1 MKQYTYIGTKTVK
14 AEPMELGVFVN
25 QYRNPYG
32 EEIEKHQEDEPG
44 YLVEY
49 DDGYKSWSPKEVFE
63 NAYHSSESF
72 TDRMI
77 NERSELRHRI
87 VKLENFI
94 YEGKK
99 FLELSEREKDLL
111 KGQVVAMRS
120 YCDILQ
126 QCLDIYTK
134 NGLKAN

>member
-1 MKQYTYIGTKTVK
+1 MIQYTGTKIVK

-32 EEIEKHQEDEPG
+32 DDIKNHSRVEPG

-49 DDGYKSWSPKEVFE
+49 ENGYKSWSPKEVFE
-63 NAYHSSESF
+63 RA
-72 TDRMI
+72 DRMI

-126 QCLDIYTK
+126 QRIDIYTK
-134 NGLKAN
+134 NVLNAN